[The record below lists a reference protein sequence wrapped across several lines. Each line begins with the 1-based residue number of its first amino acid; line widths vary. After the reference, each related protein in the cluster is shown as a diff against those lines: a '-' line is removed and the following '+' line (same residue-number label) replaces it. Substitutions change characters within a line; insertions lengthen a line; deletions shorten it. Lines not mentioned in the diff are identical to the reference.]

1 MSEQSYIESMLQKNA
16 ERGNYEVIP
25 LPPLDHGFTVEL
37 WIRVHHEFKN
47 WKHLFG
53 ALREYQRIHY
63 PKSVQYMPKT
73 KRPRKVHF
81 VWADTNN
88 VKCEVRETT
97 DTLYSKWAPDVTCTV
112 CRQLMINRGLT
123 RIL

>member
-1 MSEQSYIESMLQKNA
+1 MNNLLTRLNNSKSIDDDL
-16 ERGNYEVIP
+16 R
-25 LPPLDHGFTVEL
+25 
-37 WIRVHHEFKN
+37 
-47 WKHLFG
+47 LFQ
-53 ALREYQRIHY
+53 LNNY

-73 KRPRKVHF
+73 KRPRKVHY

-88 VKCEVRETT
+88 VKCEVRETA

-112 CRQLMINRGLT
+112 CRQLMVNRGIT

>member
-1 MSEQSYIESMLQKNA
+1 MSLTHPMI
-16 ERGNYEVIP
+16 
-25 LPPLDHGFTVEL
+25 VEI
-37 WIRVHHEFKN
+37 WIRDHHQFKV
-47 WKHLFG
+47 WSQLRD
-53 ALREYQRIHY
+53 ALKEYHNIHY

-73 KRPRKVHF
+73 KRPRKVHY

-112 CRQLMINRGLT
+112 CRQLMYNRMIT

>member
-1 MSEQSYIESMLQKNA
+1 MSTQVPDWLTNFYVP
-16 ERGNYEVIP
+16 EVIDAAP
-25 LPPLDHGFTVEL
+25 LLLGQLAWLRVNGGSTHVRL
-37 WIRVHHEFKN
+37 WLKN
-47 WKHLFG
+47 
-53 ALREYQRIHY
+53 YQSMYY

-73 KRPRKVHF
+73 KRPRKVHY

-88 VKCEVRETT
+88 VKCEVHETI

-112 CRQLMINRGLT
+112 CRQLMYNRMIT

>member
-1 MSEQSYIESMLQKNA
+1 MNIITHRFPVYPNIK
-16 ERGNYEVIP
+16 
-25 LPPLDHGFTVEL
+25 F
-37 WIRVHHEFKN
+37 HHEFRN
-47 WKHLFG
+47 WYELHFSLVGF
-53 ALREYQRIHY
+53 QRSHY

-73 KRPRKVHF
+73 KRPRKVHY

-88 VKCEVRETT
+88 VKCEVRETA

-112 CRQLMINRGLT
+112 CRQLMFNRGIT